1 MIIYGRREDGVASK
15 TYRFGSVMNAELLV
29 NALDAVSDAVLVYD
43 PHGSVMHANRGAREL
58 FGAVPSSR
66 ADATRHPAFAGAR
79 EQQLSGAAVVVIPRP
94 RQVLTLAE
102 RERLAIEQALN
113 ESAWQ
118 LAVAARKLGISRTTL
133 WRRLKQYRLTR
144 PSSLAAAALG

>member
-1 MIIYGRREDGVASK
+1 
-15 TYRFGSVMNAELLV
+15 MNADLLV
-29 NALDAVSDAVLVYD
+29 NALDAVSDAVLVCD
-43 PHGSVMHANRGAREL
+43 PHGSIVHANRGAREM
-58 FGAVPSSR
+58 FGALPSSK
-66 ADATRHPAFAGAR
+66 ADMARHPLFATAR
-79 EQQLSGAAVVVIPRP
+79 EQHVSGSAVVVIPRQ

-113 ESAWQ
+113 ESGWQ

-144 PSSLAAAALG
+144 PSPYAMAVAG